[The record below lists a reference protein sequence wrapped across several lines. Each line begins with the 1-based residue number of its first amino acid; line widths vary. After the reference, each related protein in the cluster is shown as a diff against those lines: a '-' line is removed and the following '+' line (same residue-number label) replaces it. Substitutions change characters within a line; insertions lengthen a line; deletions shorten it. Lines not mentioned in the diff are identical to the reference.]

1 MNANINISGYAS
13 NHYFYIYNLEVLM
26 PSYGLPYTGSKNRLA
41 EKIMHHLPEADT
53 LVDVFFG
60 GGAITHCAMAHGKFK
75 NYIANDIRTTPQF
88 FKECIEGKHSNDL
101 RWISSDDFAKSSRDD
116 WFVRLIWSFSN
127 NCNTYMYGKK
137 IEAYKK
143 AFHYAI
149 CFDDFSLLEELY
161 CDFVCNKVKEHLE
174 DIPVESWNDR
184 RLAAMRAAKELIALR
199 PNELTRKDFNCS
211 SDTGSNL
218 QQHLERIH
226 RINNLIHSSRIQH
239 LERLNRTS
247 DLNTSA
253 HNLHCYNLDYHL
265 LTDVIPDNSVVY
277 LDPPYKGTFDY
288 SENTSG
294 GRTLNTESFNTE
306 EFLDWAYNIGKR
318 YPMFIS
324 EYNIDDDRFT
334 LVDEWGRFCSANSA
348 GKRSHVSEKLYTVKR

>member
-1 MNANINISGYAS
+1 MA
-13 NHYFYIYNLEVLM
+13 
-26 PSYGLPYTGSKNRLA
+26 SYGLPYTGSKNRLA
-41 EKIMHHLPEADT
+41 EKITRHLPEADT

-60 GGAITHCAMAHGKFK
+60 GGAITHCAMVHGKFK

-116 WFVRLIWSFSN
+116 WSVRLIWSFSN
-127 NCNTYMYGKK
+127 NCNTYIYGKN

-149 CFDDFSLLEELY
+149 CFGDFSLLEELY
-161 CDFVCNKVKEHLE
+161 HDFVCNKVKEHLE
-174 DIPVESWNDR
+174 GIPVESWNDR
-184 RLAAMRAAKELIALR
+184 RLAAMHAVKELIALR
-199 PNELTRKDFNCS
+199 PNKLTRNDFGCAT
-211 SDTGSNL
+211 DTGNNL
-218 QQHLERIH
+218 QQHLESVY
-226 RINNLIHSSRIQH
+226 RINNLIHGSRIIN

-247 DLNTSA
+247 DLNA
-253 HNLHCYNLDYHL
+253 GIYNLHCYNLDYHL
-265 LTDVIPDNSVVY
+265 FTDIIPDNSVVY

-294 GRTLNTESFNTE
+294 GSMLNTGCFNTE
-306 EFLDWAYNIGKR
+306 EFLDWAYEIGRK
-318 YPMFIS
+318 YPTFIS
-324 EYNIDDDRFT
+324 EYNIEDDRFT
-334 LVDEWGRFCSANSA
+334 LVDEWGRFCSASGA

>member
-1 MNANINISGYAS
+1 
-13 NHYFYIYNLEVLM
+13 M

-41 EKIMHHLPEADT
+41 EKIVRHLPEADT

-75 NYIANDIRTTPQF
+75 NYITNDIRTTPQL

-127 NCNTYMYGKK
+127 NCNCYLYGKTT
-137 IEAYKK
+137 EAYKK

-174 DIPVESWNDR
+174 GIPVESWNDR
-184 RLAAMRAAKELIALR
+184 RLAAMHAVKELMALH
-199 PNELTRKDFNCS
+199 PNELTRKDFGCS
-211 SDTGSNL
+211 TDTCGNL
-218 QQHLERIH
+218 QQHLERMYH
-226 RINNLIHSSRIQH
+226 INNLIQCVRLLH

-247 DLNTSA
+247 DLNVDA
-253 HNLHCYNLDYHL
+253 HNLHCYNLDYHML
-265 LTDVIPDNSVVY
+265 ADIIPDNSVVY

-288 SENTSG
+288 SEKTSG
-294 GRTLNTESFNTE
+294 GRTQNTGGFNTE
-306 EFLDWAYNIGKR
+306 EFLDWAYEIGRK
-318 YPMFIS
+318 YPTFIS
-324 EYNIDDDRFT
+324 EYNIEDDRFT
-334 LVDEWGRFCSANSA
+334 LVDDWARCCSASGR
-348 GKRSHVSEKLYTVKR
+348 GKRRHVSEKLYTVKR

>member
-1 MNANINISGYAS
+1 MA
-13 NHYFYIYNLEVLM
+13 
-26 PSYGLPYTGSKNRLA
+26 SYGLPYTGSKNRLA
-41 EKIMHHLPEADT
+41 EKIVRHLPEADT

-88 FKECIEGKHSNDL
+88 FKECIEGKRSNDL
-101 RWISSDDFAKSSRDD
+101 RWISADDFAKSSRDD

-127 NCNTYMYGKK
+127 NCNIYMYGKN
-137 IEAYKK
+137 EAYKK

-174 DIPVESWNDR
+174 GIPVEYWNDR
-184 RLAAMRAAKELIALR
+184 RLAAMHAVKELMKLR
-199 PNELTRKDFNCS
+199 PNKLTRHDFNCS
-211 SDTGSNL
+211 ADTGCDI
-218 QQHLERIH
+218 QQHLESMYRID
-226 RINNLIHSSRIQH
+226 NLIRCCRIEH

-265 LTDVIPDNSVVY
+265 LTDIIPDNSVVY

-288 SENTSG
+288 SESG
-294 GRTLNTESFNTE
+294 ILNTGLFNTE
-306 EFLDWAYNIGKR
+306 EFLDWANIIGQR
-318 YPMFIS
+318 YPTFVS
-324 EYNIDDDRFT
+324 EYNINDDRFT
-334 LVDEWGRFCSANSA
+334 LVDEWGRFCSASGA